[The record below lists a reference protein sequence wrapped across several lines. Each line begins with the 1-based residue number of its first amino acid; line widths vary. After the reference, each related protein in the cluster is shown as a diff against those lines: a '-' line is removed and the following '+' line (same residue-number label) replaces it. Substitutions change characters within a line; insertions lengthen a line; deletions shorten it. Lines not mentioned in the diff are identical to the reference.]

1 MRGLVLRWLLRHT
14 SAPRRANLIGIGAAV
29 TCRPLTYQA
38 KPTFPHRHNKDGT
51 VDSICSEC
59 LLTVATVR
67 DERELTQHE
76 EVHVCDPY
84 EWR

>member
-1 MRGLVLRWLLRHT
+1 M
-14 SAPRRANLIGIGAAV
+14 
-29 TCRPLTYQA
+29 TYQA

-59 LLTVATVR
+59 LLTVTTVR

-76 EVHVCDPY
+76 EAHKCNPLRLHLLGADPF
-84 EWR
+84 RRSLVSPRGV

>member
-1 MRGLVLRWLLRHT
+1 M
-14 SAPRRANLIGIGAAV
+14 
-29 TCRPLTYQA
+29 TYQA

>member
-1 MRGLVLRWLLRHT
+1 M
-14 SAPRRANLIGIGAAV
+14 
-29 TCRPLTYQA
+29 TYPV

-67 DERELTQHE
+67 VERELTQHE
-76 EVHVCDPY
+76 EAHECNPLRLHLLGADPF
-84 EWR
+84 RRSLVSPHGV